1 MALRELSL
9 EPSRPPQPPT
19 QCPLCLGLPGPFSLD
34 AGHREREGTGS
45 EGAGST
51 VQAAGHRE
59 DPGAPSQRGEE
70 GPAGLWPHSLC
81 AGRATNGWG
90 SAGPRH
96 CGPKACAAVRCCAVS
111 GGRAPTGGSGTSGPR
126 TVTLPG
132 GRGTHVPALL
142 LKTSCPPPC
151 WQPLRATSAQQSLA
165 VASWSWRPKCSHSR
179 GSPDPRRHPWG
190 SHGASVLALGAL
202 APQLC
207 GPGARA
213 HAEACSGR
221 VPWGAGGAIPH
232 QGLPGRH
239 ATC

>member
-1 MALRELSL
+1 MRERGAPCRLQGT
-9 EPSRPPQPPT
+9 ERTRAPPVRGARKGRQGCGRAASVREGPPT
-19 QCPLCLGLPGPFSLD
+19 V
-34 AGHREREGTGS
+34 
-45 EGAGST
+45 GA
-51 VQAAGHRE
+51 QR
-59 DPGAPSQRGEE
+59 DPGTVDPK
-70 GPAGLWPHSLC
+70 PALLS
-81 AGRATNGWG
+81 
-90 SAGPRH
+90 
-96 CGPKACAAVRCCAVS
+96 RCCAVS